1 MFLWTSQPLYLR
13 ERSRSAS
20 FHSAGVCDLAHDETD
35 SVIEVAEDEVA
46 EDMVAAKHS
55 LTSRLVLICRLM

>member
-35 SVIEVAEDEVA
+35 SVIEVAED
-46 EDMVAAKHS
+46 MVAAKHS